1 MLKKIM
7 NYFILLSFIMFIL
20 TGCTFN
26 NNDTNSMSSNN
37 TNTDT
42 TNNSKNTDNT
52 DNMNNTNNSNT
63 SENNSYETSKTSYTP
78 TEIDLASFS
87 TPILD
92 KTENRQTNIKITC
105 SKLNSLTI
113 DKGTTFSFCQ
123 TVGKSTAEEGYKEA
137 DILVNGEKSTALG
150 GGNCQVS
157 TTLYNAILAC
167 PGLKVTEHHDHGKK
181 VPYIEKGKDATISYG
196 SLDFKFRNDSENT
209 IKIYASTDGNNVTV
223 RIVKLQ

>member
-1 MLKKIM
+1 MLKKMII
-7 NYFILLSFIMFIL
+7 YLLLLSIIIFIL

-26 NNDTNSMSSNN
+26 NNNYSEPSNN
-37 TNTDT
+37 SDSA
-42 TNNSKNTDNT
+42 NNID
-52 DNMNNTNNSNT
+52 NSNT
-63 SENNSYETSKTSYTP
+63 SKNSSYETSKISYTP

-105 SKLNSLTI
+105 SKLNSLTV
-113 DKGTTFSFCQ
+113 DKGTTFSFCK

-137 DILVNGEKSTALG
+137 DILVNGEKATALG

-196 SLDFKFRNDSENT
+196 SLDLKFRNDSENS